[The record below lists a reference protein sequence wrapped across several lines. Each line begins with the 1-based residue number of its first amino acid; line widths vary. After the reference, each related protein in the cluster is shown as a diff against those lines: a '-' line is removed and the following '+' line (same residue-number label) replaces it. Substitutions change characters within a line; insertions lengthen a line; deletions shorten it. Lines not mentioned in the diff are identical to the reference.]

1 MFNSFLKKRLTYYIH
16 TTIIGLV
23 PMIVVLACSELNA
36 QTLTDTIKKNQ
47 LINDIIVTGQYGEG
61 SLTKSVYKVRVIDQ
75 KRIQLQGAN
84 NLKDVLT
91 NELNVRIA
99 NDPALGGSVS
109 IQGISGQNV
118 KIMIDGVPIVGR
130 EGGSIDLNQINLNN
144 IERIELVEGPMSVNF
159 GTDALGGVINLI
171 SKKITTGYRIGA
183 NTYYETIGKYN
194 AGING
199 GVSFGKWNTSM
210 HIARNFFDGYAPDE
224 STRVML
230 WKPSKQY
237 FGDISI
243 NRSFKKG
250 SVQYKLSGF
259 DEKVIVRDSAH
270 ITPYFAYGNDQYFYT
285 RRLTNALFYD
295 QKISDKFQLN
305 IVGSYNYYRRIRNTM
320 HKDLVTLE
328 EQPIA
333 SPDEHDTTYFF
344 NSMSRGTFSRNNE
357 KSKWNYQV
365 GYEINHDAT
374 EGNRIQDNAQSMTD
388 VNTFGSMEVKSFK
401 RLLIRPG
408 VRIVYNTKFQAPFI
422 PSLNVK
428 YDISD
433 IIVLR
438 ASYGRGFRAPSLKE
452 LYLNFVDP
460 NHNVHGNEELKAETQ
475 DNIQM
480 GFTFEWKKMDRVFR
494 VEPSVFYNQIHNKI
508 DLVMLAGTTNR
519 ETRYDNISAFK
530 STGANVSTEYRAPNY
545 AFVLGYAITGINNTL
560 QQSNTANTD
569 AYFFT
574 SEVRSNIIYTF
585 IKQAVV
591 LSLFYKYNAKQR
603 NYQYDITSGSIIN
616 GYIDGYHL
624 LDATVSKS
632 LLKKTLT
639 ITAGLKNLL
648 NVVNINANIP
658 SGVHSAGSNN
668 ASIAM
673 GRTLFVSCAYTLNW
687 NKQ

>member
-1 MFNSFLKKRLTYYIH
+1 MKKRLTYSIH
-16 TTIIGLV
+16 STIIGLV
-23 PMIVVLACSELNA
+23 PMIVVLACSVANA
-36 QTLTDTIKKNQ
+36 QTPADTIKKTQ
-47 LINDIIVTGQYGEG
+47 QINDIIVTGQYGEG

-118 KIMIDGVPIVGR
+118 KIMIDGIPIVGR
-130 EGGSIDLNQINLNN
+130 EGGAIDLNQINLNN

-171 SKKITTGYRIGA
+171 SKKAVKGYRVGA

-199 GVSFGKWNTSM
+199 GVSFRRWNTNLN
-210 HIARNFFDGYAPDE
+210 IARNFFDGYAPDE
-224 STRVML
+224 SSRVLL
-230 WKPSKQY
+230 WKPSTQY
-237 FGDISI
+237 FGDFSIS
-243 NRSFKKG
+243 NTLKKG
-250 SVQYKLSGF
+250 TIQYKLSGF
-259 DEKVIVRDSAH
+259 DEKVTFKDSAH

-285 RRLTNALFYD
+285 RRLTQALFYD
-295 QKISDKFQLN
+295 RKISNKFQLN
-305 IVGSYNYYRRIRNTM
+305 IVGSFNYYRRIRNTI

-333 SPDEHDTTYFF
+333 SPDEHDTTYFY
-344 NSMSRGTFSRNNE
+344 NTMSRGTFSSSIE
-357 KSKWNYQV
+357 KRKWNYQL
-365 GYEINHDAT
+365 GYEVNHDET
-374 EGNRIQDNAQSMTD
+374 QGNRIQNNTQFMTD
-388 VNTFGSMEVKSFK
+388 VNAFGSMEIKSIN

-408 VRIVYNTKFQAPFI
+408 VRVIYNTKFRAPFI

-428 YDISD
+428 FDITD
-433 IIVLR
+433 RIVLR

-460 NHNVHGNEELKAETQ
+460 NHNVHGNQELKAETQ

-480 GFTFEWKKMDRVFR
+480 GLTFEWKKQDRVFR
-494 VEPSVFYNQIHNKI
+494 VEPSLFFNQIHNKI
-508 DLVMLAGTTNR
+508 DLVMLTGTTNR
-519 ETRYDNISAFK
+519 ETKYDNISEFK
-530 STGANVSTEYRAPNY
+530 STGANISTEYRAPNY
-545 AFVLGYAITGINNTL
+545 SFVVGYAFTGINNTL
-560 QQSNTANTD
+560 QQSGTSNTD

-574 SEVRSNIIYTF
+574 NEVRSNIVYTF
-585 IKQAVV
+585 QKQLFS

-603 NYQYDITSGSIIN
+603 NYQYDLTSGTIIN

-624 LDATVSKS
+624 LDASLSKS
-632 LLKKTLT
+632 FLKKTLSV
-639 ITAGLKNLL
+639 TAGLKNIF
-648 NVVNINANIP
+648 NVVNISANIP

-673 GRTLFVSCAYTLNW
+673 GRTFFISCAYTLNW
-687 NKQ
+687 NQK